1 MVCQQESKT
10 NGRSSH
16 ACHGPASTDQVV
28 LLSIEYR
35 YILLTLF
42 LPRDLQVWLKLVNI
56 NVYSN
61 VNIIYYQSA

>member
-35 YILLTLF
+35 YI
-42 LPRDLQVWLKLVNI
+42 I
-56 NVYSN
+56 NPVSAQRPTSMAE
-61 VNIIYYQSA
+61 ISKYQRIF